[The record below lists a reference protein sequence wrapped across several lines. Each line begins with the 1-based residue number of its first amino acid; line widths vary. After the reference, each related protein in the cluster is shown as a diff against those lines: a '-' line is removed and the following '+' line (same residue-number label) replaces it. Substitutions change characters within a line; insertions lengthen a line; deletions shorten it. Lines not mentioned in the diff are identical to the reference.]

1 MSLSA
6 LSIKQRIL
14 LCCTL
19 PLVALAA
26 LSTFTLYSTWTEA
39 KASQDMHLLLEKAEI
54 LGTVVHELQRERG
67 QSAGFIA
74 SSGANFADSLPQQRV
89 ASDTAYGAVDVMLA
103 NMSAVIEEAFADDVA
118 VILEDEGRIAQM
130 RSRIDA
136 GNATVADMA
145 GVYTSIIHHLIV
157 ALEGIED
164 FAHSGL
170 MAERVESYIAL
181 VEAKE
186 AAGLERA
193 MGAAGFGSGAFNE
206 TVYARMLTLQGAQQ
220 TDISIFRR
228 LGSDTMVARFDA
240 ELSEAVTG
248 PVETF
253 RLIAQSNPFGGD
265 ISSVSGP
272 EWFVASTAR
281 IDALREVEVAAIHE
295 LEDLAQAE
303 SSSAMR
309 LLYIEL
315 GLVLAILVATT
326 LFSLRVAGQITGGI
340 GRVAKTMDQF
350 AEQNFDVEIADAD
363 AKDEIGTMARGLV
376 SFRES
381 ALERIKMREAS
392 DADQASRLERQARV
406 DDLVQAFRAESSEM
420 LDAVMENTQSMEGS
434 VTALNGVAD
443 TSRDQVVTTSAASE
457 EASANV
463 QTVAAATEELSSS
476 VEEISRQVVQTN
488 EIVDQATRSAVD
500 SSEKVTQ
507 LAAAAQQIGDVVS
520 LIQDIAEQTN
530 LLALNATI
538 EAARAGEMG
547 KGFAVVASEVKSLA
561 NQTAKA
567 TEEIASQ
574 ISGIQGSTTDSAQAI
589 EAIAQ
594 TMRDVQTYTNAIAA
608 AVEEQGSAT
617 SEISRN
623 INEAAQG
630 TGQVAEAMATMS
642 QAVDE
647 TSQSAGQVQ
656 QASSEVTERSQRLRV
671 MVDQFLTDVAAA

>member
-1 MSLSA
+1 
-6 LSIKQRIL
+6 
-14 LCCTL
+14 
-19 PLVALAA
+19 
-26 LSTFTLYSTWTEA
+26 
-39 KASQDMHLLLEKAEI
+39 
-54 LGTVVHELQRERG
+54 
-67 QSAGFIA
+67 
-74 SSGANFADSLPQQRV
+74 
-89 ASDTAYGAVDVMLA
+89 
-103 NMSAVIEEAFADDVA
+103 
-118 VILEDEGRIAQM
+118 
-130 RSRIDA
+130 
-136 GNATVADMA
+136 
-145 GVYTSIIHHLIV
+145 
-157 ALEGIED
+157 
-164 FAHSGL
+164 
-170 MAERVESYIAL
+170 
-181 VEAKE
+181 
-186 AAGLERA
+186 
-193 MGAAGFGSGAFNE
+193 
-206 TVYARMLTLQGAQQ
+206 
-220 TDISIFRR
+220 
-228 LGSDTMVARFDA
+228 
-240 ELSEAVTG
+240 
-248 PVETF
+248 
-253 RLIAQSNPFGGD
+253 
-265 ISSVSGP
+265 
-272 EWFVASTAR
+272 
-281 IDALREVEVAAIHE
+281 
-295 LEDLAQAE
+295 
-303 SSSAMR
+303 
-309 LLYIEL
+309 
-315 GLVLAILVATT
+315 
-326 LFSLRVAGQITGGI
+326 LRVAGQITGGI

>member
-1 MSLSA
+1 MALSA

-26 LSTFTLYSTWTEA
+26 LSTFTLYSTWKEA
-39 KASQDMHLLLEKAEI
+39 KSASDMGLLLHKAEI
-54 LGTVVHELQRERG
+54 LGEVVHELQRERG
-67 QSAGFIA
+67 LTAGHVA
-74 SSGANFADSLPQQRV
+74 SGGVNNVDSLAEQR
-89 ASDTAYGAVDVMLA
+89 TATNESYAEVEHMLA
-103 NMSAVIEEAFADDVA
+103 TMSDVIEEAFSGYVETIYADEQRVF
-118 VILEDEGRIAQM
+118 EMRAQV
-130 RSRIDA
+130 DA

-145 GVYTSIIHHLIV
+145 SVYTSTIHHLIV
-157 ALEGIED
+157 ALEHIED
-164 FAHSGL
+164 FAHSGE
-170 MAERVESYIAL
+170 MAERVEAYIAIL
-181 VEAKE
+181 EAKE

-193 MGAAGFGSGAFNE
+193 MGAAGFSSGTFDE
-206 TVYARMLTLQGAQQ
+206 TVYARMLSLQGAQA
-220 TDISIFRR
+220 TDFSIFDR
-228 LGSDTMVARFDA
+228 LASDSMKRTFETLLTD
-240 ELSEAVTG
+240 AVTG
-248 PVETF
+248 PVDQL
-253 RLIAQSNPFGGD
+253 RQIAQSAPFGGD
-265 ISSVSGP
+265 ISAVSGSQ
-272 EWFVASTAR
+272 WFEASSVR
-281 IDALREVEVAAIHE
+281 IEALHDVEKAAIVE
-295 LEDLAQAE
+295 LEEMAEGQAA
-303 SSSAMR
+303 SAMQLFYVELALIVAV
-309 LLYIEL
+309 LLGTGFL
-315 GLVLAILVATT
+315 SV
-326 LFSLRVAGQITGGI
+326 RVAGQITGGI
-340 GRVAKTMDQF
+340 GRASKVMGSF
-350 AEQNFDVEIADAD
+350 AEQNYDVEIADTD
-363 AKDEIGTMARGLV
+363 ANDEIGTIARGLV
-376 SFRES
+376 SFRDS
-381 ALERIKMREAS
+381 ALERIRMREES
-392 DADQASRLERQARV
+392 DAEQAARLERQARV
-406 DDLVQAFRAESSEM
+406 DELVAAFRTESSAM
-420 LDAVMENTQSMEGS
+420 LDAVMENTRSMEGS
-434 VTALNGVAD
+434 VTALNGVAN
-443 TSRDQVVTTSAASE
+443 TSRDQVMTTSAASE

-574 ISGIQGSTTDSAQAI
+574 IAGIQGSTTDSAQAI

-617 SEISRN
+617 AEISRN

-630 TGQVAEAMATMS
+630 TGQVAEAMTMMS

-656 QASSEVTERSQRLRV
+656 QASSEVSDRSQQLRAK
-671 MVDQFLTDVAAA
+671 VDQFLTDVAAA

>member
-6 LSIKQRIL
+6 LSIKQRIM
-14 LCCTL
+14 LCCAL
-19 PLVALAA
+19 PLIALTAV
-26 LSTFTLYSTWTEA
+26 SGFTLYTTWKEA
-39 KASQDMHLLLEKAEI
+39 SGASDMGLLLHKAEI

-74 SSGANFADSLPQQRV
+74 SSGANFADALPQQRE
-89 ASDTAYGAVDVMLA
+89 ATNGAYRDMEDMLG
-103 NMSAVIEEAFADDVA
+103 NMSDVIAVAFAEYVGT
-118 VILEDEGRIAQM
+118 LRQDEARVFNM
-130 RSRIDA
+130 REQVDTGTAS
-136 GNATVADMA
+136 VSDMA
-145 GVYTSIIHHLIV
+145 GVYTSAIHHLIV
-157 ALEGIED
+157 ALDHIED
-164 FAHSGL
+164 FAHSGQ
-170 MAERVESYIAL
+170 MAERVEAYLAI

-193 MGAAGFGSGAFNE
+193 MGAAGFSAGEFSENL
-206 TVYARMLTLQGAQQ
+206 YARMLTLQGAQN
-220 TDISIFRR
+220 TDFSIFLR
-228 LGSDTMVARFDA
+228 LASPDMISRYNAAMSD
-240 ELSEAVTG
+240 AVTG
-248 PVETF
+248 PVDAY
-253 RLIAQSNPFGGD
+253 RLVAQSSPFGGD
-265 ISSVSGP
+265 VSVVTGQD
-272 EWFVASTAR
+272 WFAASTAR
-281 IDALREVEVAAIHE
+281 IEALREVETAAIHE
-295 LEDLAQAE
+295 LEGIAEGQAA
-303 SSSAMR
+303 SAMR
-309 LLYIEL
+309 LFYIEI
-315 GLVLAILVATT
+315 GLMLAVLVGTGFL
-326 LFSLRVAGQITGGI
+326 SLRIAGQITGGI
-340 GRVAKTMDQF
+340 SRVSSAMDSF
-350 AEQNFDVEIADAD
+350 AEQNYDIEIADTHLT
-363 AKDEIGTMARGLV
+363 DEIGTMARGLLG
-376 SFRES
+376 FRES
-381 ALERIKMREAS
+381 ALERIKLREES
-392 DADQASRLERQARV
+392 EADQASRLERQARV
-406 DDLVQAFRAESSEM
+406 DALVESFRAESMAM
-420 LDAVMENTQSMEGS
+420 LDAVTDNTQSMQGA
-434 VTALNGVAD
+434 VIALNGVAD
-443 TSRDQVVTTSAASE
+443 TSRDQVMTTSAASE

-463 QTVAAATEELSSS
+463 QTVAAATEQLSSS

-574 ISGIQGSTTDSAQAI
+574 ISGIQGSTTESAQSI

-630 TGQVAEAMATMS
+630 TGQVAEAMAIMS
-642 QAVDE
+642 QSVDE

-656 QASSEVTERSQRLRV
+656 QASGEVTERSQKLRG